1 MMNQLRVYA
10 KNISNTNDDCN
21 VKSNDLD
28 NIIQSLAKM
37 IYEVIREKS

>member
-10 KNISNTNDDCN
+10 KNVSDANADCN

-28 NIIQSLAKM
+28 SIVQSLAKM